1 MRLQQNEELKY
12 EVRKMLATPKQ
23 VIYPMRYLRPL
34 WENPAGAEA
43 AFESGLADF
52 LGGGVDI
59 IPLGRARAGIHLAAK
74 FARMRAGDR
83 NRVVM
88 LPHTIP
94 DVVNMVQFA
103 GCEPV
108 FVDTL
113 PDSTN
118 IDFDHLAEIV
128 DNKTCCVLITHYHV
142 NQERIDDIRELCRQ
156 RDVML
161 FDDCAIA
168 LEGDYQGRRMGS
180 TTDASIFS
188 MSGFKS
194 LNYVWGGALATGC
207 DDIAAYMKDE
217 VAEFPELKPAQYK
230 EHMLVVLKYDLATRP
245 GIFSGV
251 TFPTIRRK
259 TRAGSAQ
266 EALGFV
272 RRETQAIEETVLSR
286 PRPGVLGELVRK
298 LDTVGQRLAHRR
310 MIAAVYDRFFAD
322 RRAAPEASDHV
333 RAGSCFTFYP
343 ILVNPERRDRIY
355 QQMVERG
362 YHIGLSVYPN
372 THEAEA
378 FSKVAGRS
386 RNISKLVRSM
396 ISLPTHPRVTRDY
409 AQALATMLSK
419 MGCHFVPALA
429 FV

>member
-1 MRLQQNEELKY
+1 MS
-12 EVRKMLATPKQ
+12 ATPKQ

-34 WENPAGAEA
+34 WENPTDAEA
-43 AFESGLADF
+43 AFKSRLADF
-52 LGGGVDI
+52 LGGGVDVV
-59 IPLGRARAGIHLAAK
+59 PLGRARAGIHLAAK
-74 FARMRAGDR
+74 FARLRTG
-83 NRVVM
+83 NGSRVVM

-94 DVVNMVQFA
+94 DVINMVRFA

-118 IDFDHLAEIV
+118 VDFDHLTEVV
-128 DNKTCCVLITHYHV
+128 DDKTCCVLITHYHV
-142 NQERIDDIRELCRQ
+142 NQERIGDIRELCRQ

-168 LEGDYQGRRMGS
+168 LEGDYQGQCMGA

-194 LNYVWGGALATGC
+194 LNYVWGGALAT
-207 DDIAAYMKDE
+207 DREDIAAYMNDE
-217 VAEFPELKPAQYK
+217 LATFPELTPAQYK
-230 EHMLVVLKYDLATRP
+230 EHMLAVLKYDLATRP

-251 TFPTIRRK
+251 TFPAIRRK
-259 TRAGSAQ
+259 SRVGSGQ
-266 EALGFV
+266 EALCFA
-272 RRETQAIEETVLSR
+272 RRETEAIEETVLSR

-322 RRAAPEASDHV
+322 RRVAPEASDAV

-343 ILVNPERRDRIY
+343 ILVAPERRDRIY
-355 QQMVERG
+355 RQMIERG

-372 THEAEA
+372 AHETEA
-378 FSKVAGRS
+378 FSSVSGRS
-386 RNISKLVRSM
+386 RNISRLVRSM
-396 ISLPTHPRVTRDY
+396 VSLPTHPKVTRDY

-419 MGCHFVPALA
+419 MACHFVPAIA

>member
-1 MRLQQNEELKY
+1 MS
-12 EVRKMLATPKQ
+12 ATPKQ

-34 WENPAGAEA
+34 WENPADAEA
-43 AFESGLADF
+43 AFKSRLADF
-52 LGGGVDI
+52 LGGGVDVV
-59 IPLGRARAGIHLAAK
+59 PLGRARAGIHLAAR
-74 FARMRAGDR
+74 FARLRTGNR
-83 NRVVM
+83 SRVVM

-94 DVVNMVQFA
+94 DVINMVRFA
-103 GCEPV
+103 DCEPV

-118 IDFDHLAEIV
+118 VDFDHLTEVV
-128 DNKTCCVLITHYHV
+128 DDKTCCVLITHYHV
-142 NQERIDDIRELCRQ
+142 NQERIGDIRELCRQ

-168 LEGDYQGRRMGS
+168 LEGDYQGRRMGA

-194 LNYVWGGALATGC
+194 LNYVWGGALAT
-207 DDIAAYMKDE
+207 DREDIAAYMNDE
-217 VAEFPELKPAQYK
+217 LATFPELTPAQYK
-230 EHMLVVLKYDLATRP
+230 EHMLAVLKYDLATRP

-251 TFPTIRRK
+251 TFPAIRRK
-259 TRAGSAQ
+259 SRVGCGQ
-266 EALGFV
+266 EALCFV
-272 RRETQAIEETVLSR
+272 RRETEAIEETVLSR

-322 RRAAPEASDHV
+322 RRVAPEASDAV

-343 ILVNPERRDRIY
+343 ILVAPERRDRIY
-355 QQMVERG
+355 RQMIERG

-372 THEAEA
+372 AHETEA
-378 FSKVAGRS
+378 FSSVSGRS
-386 RNISKLVRSM
+386 RNISRLVRSM
-396 ISLPTHPRVTRDY
+396 VSLPTHPKVTRDY

-419 MGCHFVPALA
+419 MACHFVPAIA

>member
-1 MRLQQNEELKY
+1 
-12 EVRKMLATPKQ
+12 MLATPKQ

-34 WENPAGAEA
+34 WDNSAGADET
-43 AFESGLADF
+43 FRSRLADF
-52 LGGGVDI
+52 LGGNVDVV
-59 IPLGRARAGIHLAAK
+59 PLGRARAGIHLAAK
-74 FARMRAGDR
+74 FARLRTRGR
-83 NRVVM
+83 YRVVM

-94 DVVNMVQFA
+94 DVINMVRFA

-118 IDFDHLAEIV
+118 VDVDHLAEV
-128 DNKTCCVLITHYHV
+128 MDDKTCCVIVTHYHV
-142 NQERIDDIRELCRQ
+142 NQERLDDIRELCRQ

-168 LEGDYQGRRMGS
+168 LEGDYQGRRMGA

-194 LNYVWGGALATGC
+194 LNYVWGGALVTSRE
-207 DDIAAYMKDE
+207 DVAAHMQDE
-217 VAEFPELKPAQYK
+217 VAAFPELTPAQYK
-230 EHMLVVLKYDLATRP
+230 EHMVAVLKYDLATRP
-245 GIFSGV
+245 GIFSGM
-251 TFPTIRRK
+251 TFPTIRRN
-259 TRAGSAQ
+259 TRAGSER
-266 EALGFV
+266 EALSFV
-272 RRETQAIEETVLSR
+272 RRETEVIEDTVLSR
-286 PRPGVLGELVRK
+286 PRPGVLREIARK
-298 LDTVGQRLAHRR
+298 LDTVGHRLAHRR

-322 RRAAPEASDHV
+322 RRVAPEASDHV
-333 RAGSCFTFYP
+333 RAGSCFVFYP
-343 ILVNPERRDRIY
+343 ILVDPERRERIY
-355 QQMVERG
+355 QQMIERG

-372 THEAEA
+372 VHETEP
-378 FSKVAGRS
+378 FSGVSGRS

-419 MGCHFVPALA
+419 MACHFMPALA

>member
-1 MRLQQNEELKY
+1 
-12 EVRKMLATPKQ
+12 MLATPKQ

-34 WENPAGAEA
+34 LDNAAGAEE
-43 AFESGLADF
+43 AFRSRLGDF
-52 LGGGVDI
+52 LGGGVEI
-59 IPLGRARAGIHLAAK
+59 VPLGRARAGIHLAAK
-74 FARMRAGDR
+74 FARLKAPGR
-83 NRVVM
+83 NRVVL

-94 DVVNMVQFA
+94 DVVNMVAFA

-118 IDFDHLAEIV
+118 VDFDHLAQIV
-128 DNKTCCVLITHYHV
+128 DNATCCVLVTHYHV
-142 NQERIDDIRELCRQ
+142 NQERIDDIRELCRH
-156 RDVML
+156 RNVML

-168 LEGDYQGRRMGS
+168 LEGDYDGRRMGS

-194 LNYVWGGALATGC
+194 LNYVWGGAIAT
-207 DDIAAYMKDE
+207 DRAEVAAYMRE
-217 VAEFPELKPAQYK
+217 QLAGFPELKPAQYR
-230 EHMLVVLKYDLATRP
+230 EHMLAVLKYDMATRP

-259 TRAGSAQ
+259 TRLAPAQ
-266 EALGFV
+266 EALTFA
-272 RRETQAIEETVLSR
+272 RRETESIEETVLSR
-286 PRPGVLGELVRK
+286 PRPGVLKELVRK

-310 MIAAVYDRFFAD
+310 MIAAVYERFFAD
-322 RRAAPEASDHV
+322 RRVAPETSDRV
-333 RAGSCFTFYP
+333 RAGSCFSYYP
-343 ILVNPERRDRIY
+343 ILVKPERRDRIY
-355 QQMVERG
+355 QEMIERG
-362 YHIGLSVYPN
+362 YHVGLSVYPN
-372 THEAEA
+372 VHETEA
-378 FSKVAGRS
+378 FSGVSGRS
-386 RNISKLVRSM
+386 RNISKLVRAM

-419 MGCHFVPALA
+419 MACHSVPAMA